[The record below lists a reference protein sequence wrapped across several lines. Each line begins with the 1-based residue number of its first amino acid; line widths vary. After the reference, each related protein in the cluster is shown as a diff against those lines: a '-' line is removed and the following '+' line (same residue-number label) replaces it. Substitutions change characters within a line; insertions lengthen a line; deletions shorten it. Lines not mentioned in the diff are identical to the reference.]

1 MREAKSKMNCKDLSF
16 SIIVPAFNEQESI
29 IDVIDRIKESWRNCG
44 YPYEIIIVDDCSTDK
59 TFELAVSQEVR
70 VLQHSSN
77 RGYGASLKTGIK
89 ESMYDWIMITDGDG
103 TYPLEQTPS
112 FLEFIPE
119 YDMVVGARIGKNTNI
134 PFIRKPAKWFLRLLA
149 SFIAG
154 IKIPDLNSGLR
165 IFRKDLSLE
174 FSDLY
179 PNGFSYTSTITMAF
193 LTHGYNV
200 KYIPINYYKRKGQS
214 SIRPYDF
221 VGFNKLLV
229 KLTLF
234 FKPIK
239 LFSVI
244 SGFLFLLALFVL
256 FFSKYYLGQVMD
268 ITTIVIMLSSLQIF
282 LFGLLAELIVR
293 LREQK

>member
-1 MREAKSKMNCKDLSF
+1 MNCKDLSF
-16 SIIVPAFNEQESI
+16 SIIVPAFNEEESI
-29 IDVIDRIKESWRNCG
+29 VDVIDRIKESWRNCG
-44 YPYEIIIVDDCSTDK
+44 YPYEIIVVDDGSTDK
-59 TFELAVSQEVR
+59 TFELAVSQDVK
-70 VLQHSSN
+70 VLQHTSN

-89 ESMYDWIMITDGDG
+89 ESKHDWVLITDSDG
-103 TYPLEQTPS
+103 TYPVEQSSS

-119 YDMVVGARIGKNTNI
+119 YDMVVGARIGKNTSI
-134 PFIRKPAKWFLRLLA
+134 PFIRRPAKWFLRVLA
-149 SFIAG
+149 GFVAG
-154 IKIPDLNSGLR
+154 TKIPDLNSGLR

-174 FSDLY
+174 FSYLY

-200 KYIPINYYKRKGQS
+200 KYIPINYHKRKGQS
-214 SIRPYDF
+214 SIRAYDF
-221 VGFNKLLV
+221 VDFNRLLV

-234 FKPIK
+234 FRPIK
-239 LFSVI
+239 LFSFI

-256 FFSKYYLGQVMD
+256 FFSKFYLGQVMD

-293 LREQK
+293 LKEQK

>member
-1 MREAKSKMNCKDLSF
+1 M
-16 SIIVPAFNEQESI
+16 
-29 IDVIDRIKESWRNCG
+29 IDRIKESWRNCG
-44 YPYEIIIVDDCSTDK
+44 YPYEIIVVDDGSTDK
-59 TFELAVSQEVR
+59 TFELAVSQDVK
-70 VLQHSSN
+70 VLQHTSN

-89 ESMYDWIMITDGDG
+89 ESKHDWVLITDSDG
-103 TYPLEQTPS
+103 TYPVEQSSS

-119 YDMVVGARIGKNTNI
+119 YDMVVGARIGKNTSI
-134 PFIRKPAKWFLRLLA
+134 PFIRRPAKWFLRVLA
-149 SFIAG
+149 GFVAG
-154 IKIPDLNSGLR
+154 TKIPDLNSGLR

-174 FSDLY
+174 FSYLY

-200 KYIPINYYKRKGQS
+200 KYIPINYHKRKGQS
-214 SIRPYDF
+214 SIRAYDF
-221 VGFNKLLV
+221 VDFNRLLV

-234 FKPIK
+234 FRPIK
-239 LFSVI
+239 LFSFI

-256 FFSKYYLGQVMD
+256 FFSKFYLGQVMD

-293 LREQK
+293 LKEQK

>member
-1 MREAKSKMNCKDLSF
+1 MNINDLSI
-16 SIIVPAFNEQESI
+16 SIIVPVFNEEESI
-29 IDVIDRIKESWRNCG
+29 TEVIDRIKKAWYNCG
-44 YPYEIIIVDDCSTDK
+44 SPYEIIVVDDGSTDK
-59 TFELAVSQEVR
+59 TFELTVSQDVK
-70 VLQHSSN
+70 VLQHTSN
-77 RGYGASLKTGIK
+77 RGYGAALKTGIN
-89 ESMYDWIMITDGDG
+89 ESKYNWILITDGDG

-119 YDMVVGARIGKNTNI
+119 YDMVVGARTGKNTNI
-134 PFIRKPAKWFLRLLA
+134 PFMRRPAKWFLRILA
-149 SFIAG
+149 GFIAG
-154 IKIPDLNSGLR
+154 TKIPDLNSGLR

-174 FSDLY
+174 FSYLY

-200 KYIPINYYKRKGQS
+200 KYIPINYYKRKGKS
-214 SIRPYDF
+214 SIRAYDF
-221 VGFNKLLV
+221 VNFNRLLI

-239 LFSVI
+239 LFSAI

-256 FFSKYYLGQVMD
+256 FFSKFYLGQVMD

-282 LFGLLAELIVR
+282 LFGLLAELVVR

>member
-1 MREAKSKMNCKDLSF
+1 MGCTDLSI
-16 SIIVPAFNEQESI
+16 SIIVPAFNEEGSI
-29 IDVIDRIKESWRNCG
+29 TEVIDRIQKVWCDCG
-44 YPYEIIIVDDCSTDK
+44 LPYEIIVIDDGSSDK
-59 TFELAVSQEVR
+59 TFELASSKDIR
-70 VLQHSSN
+70 VLRHTSN
-77 RGYGASLKTGIK
+77 RGYGAALKTGIK
-89 ESMYDWIMITDGDG
+89 ESKYNWILITDGDG
-103 TYPLEQTPS
+103 TYPLEQSPS

-134 PFIRKPAKWFLRLLA
+134 PFMRRPAKWFLRLLA
-149 SFIAG
+149 GFIAG
-154 IKIPDLNSGLR
+154 TKIPDLNSGLR

-174 FSDLY
+174 FSYLY

-200 KYIPINYYKRKGQS
+200 KYIPIDYYKRIGKS
-214 SIRPYDF
+214 SIRAYDF
-221 VGFNKLLV
+221 VGFNRLLV

-239 LFSVI
+239 LFSAV

-256 FFSKYYLGQVMD
+256 FFSKYYLDKVMD

-282 LFGLLAELIVR
+282 LFGLLAELVVR
-293 LREQK
+293 LKEQR

>member
-1 MREAKSKMNCKDLSF
+1 MDDTGLNV
-16 SIIVPAFNEQESI
+16 SIIIPVFNEEESI
-29 IDVIDRIKESWRNCG
+29 AEVIDRIKKAWNKCEF
-44 YPYEIIIVDDCSTDK
+44 PYEIIVVDDGSTDK
-59 TFELAVSQEVR
+59 TYELAVSQEVR
-70 VLQHSSN
+70 VLKNSSN

-89 ESMYDWIMITDGDG
+89 ESKFDWILITDGDG
-103 TYPLEQTPS
+103 TYPFEHTLS

-134 PFIRKPAKWFLRLLA
+134 PFVRRPAKWFLRLLA

-154 IKIPDLNSGLR
+154 TKIPDLNSGLR

-174 FSDLY
+174 FSYLY

-200 KYIPINYYKRKGQS
+200 KYVPINYYKRKGKS
-214 SIRPYDF
+214 SIRAYDF
-221 VGFNKLLV
+221 VEFNRLLV

-239 LFSVI
+239 LFSAI
-244 SGFLFLLALFVL
+244 SGFLFLLALFRVIGL
-256 FFSKYYLGQVMD
+256 KNYLVM
-268 ITTIVIMLSSLQIF
+268 
-282 LFGLLAELIVR
+282 LIYMSCH
-293 LREQK
+293 LK

>member
-1 MREAKSKMNCKDLSF
+1 MSKMNCKDMNF
-16 SIIVPAFNEQESI
+16 SIIVPVFNEEESI

-44 YPYEIIIVDDCSTDK
+44 YPYEIIIVDDGSTDK

-70 VLQHSSN
+70 VLQHTSN

-89 ESMYDWIMITDGDG
+89 ESKHDWILITDSDG
-103 TYPLEQTPS
+103 TYPVEQSPS
-112 FLEFIPE
+112 FLEYIPE

-134 PFIRKPAKWFLRLLA
+134 PFLRKPAKWLLRLLA

-154 IKIPDLNSGLR
+154 TKIPDLNSGLR

-174 FSDLY
+174 SSYLY

-200 KYIPINYYKRKGQS
+200 KYVPINYYKRKGKS
-214 SIRPYDF
+214 SIRAYDF
-221 VGFNKLLV
+221 VDFNRLLV

-244 SGFLFLLALFVL
+244 SGSLFLLALFVL
-256 FFSKYYLGQVMD
+256 FFSKFFLGQVMD

>member
-1 MREAKSKMNCKDLSF
+1 MDNTDLNV
-16 SIIVPAFNEQESI
+16 SIIIPAFNEEESI
-29 IDVIDRIKESWRNCG
+29 IEVIDRIKKAWCDSG
-44 YPYEIIIVDDCSTDK
+44 LPYEIIVVDDGSTDK
-59 TFELAVSQEVR
+59 TFELAASQDVR
-70 VLQHSSN
+70 VLQHTHN

-89 ESMYDWIMITDGDG
+89 ESRYNWILITDGDG

-134 PFIRKPAKWFLRLLA
+134 PFIRRPAKWFLRKLA
-149 SFIAG
+149 GFIAG
-154 IKIPDLNSGLR
+154 KKIPDLNSGLR

-174 FSDLY
+174 FSYLY

-200 KYIPINYYKRKGQS
+200 KYVPIDYHKRKGKS
-214 SIRPYDF
+214 SIRAYDF
-221 VGFNKLLV
+221 VGFNRLLV

-239 LFSVI
+239 LFSAI
-244 SGFLFLLALFVL
+244 SGILFLLALFVL

-293 LREQK
+293 LKEQK

>member
-1 MREAKSKMNCKDLSF
+1 MGDTKSKMNCKDLSF
-16 SIIVPAFNEQESI
+16 SIIVPAFNEEESI
-29 IDVIDRIKESWRNCG
+29 VDVIDRIKESWRNCG
-44 YPYEIIIVDDCSTDK
+44 YPYEIIVVDDGSTDK
-59 TFELAVSQEVR
+59 TFELAVSQDVK
-70 VLQHSSN
+70 VLQHTSN

-89 ESMYDWIMITDGDG
+89 ESKHDWVLITDSDG
-103 TYPLEQTPS
+103 TYPVEQSSS

-119 YDMVVGARIGKNTNI
+119 YDMVVGARIGKNTSI
-134 PFIRKPAKWFLRLLA
+134 PFIRRPAKWFLRVLA
-149 SFIAG
+149 GFVAG
-154 IKIPDLNSGLR
+154 TKIPDLNSGLR

-174 FSDLY
+174 FSYLY

-200 KYIPINYYKRKGQS
+200 KYIPINYHKRKGQS
-214 SIRPYDF
+214 SIRAYDF
-221 VGFNKLLV
+221 VDFNRLLV

-234 FKPIK
+234 FRPIK
-239 LFSVI
+239 LFSFI

-256 FFSKYYLGQVMD
+256 FFSKFYLGQVMD

-293 LREQK
+293 LKEQK

>member
-174 FSDLY
+174 FSYLY